1 MKNVRFRNANFHEN
15 EPKIEIDY
23 DTEKAVHLFSQYK
36 TEIRELATTRY
47 NPEKDPLFF
56 VYLDRLLNAEEN

>member
-1 MKNVRFRNANFHEN
+1 MKNRNANFHEN

-23 DTEKAVHLFSQYK
+23 DTQKAVKLFTQYK
-36 TEIRELATTRY
+36 AEIRELATTRY